1 MSLEKRASMSPAD
14 LKMRE
19 PAPHAFIASAL
30 RTLDVEGEGL
40 AALAAAM
47 CDGLG
52 RSFVAAVDAI
62 RQARGRVIVT
72 GMGKSGHV
80 GRKIAAT
87 LASTGTPAFFVHAAD
102 ASHGDLGMITSDDVM
117 LVLSWSGETEE
128 LTDLI
133 NYSRRFGIVLIAVTV
148 SADSTLGKA
157 ADIVLALPQ
166 TREACPHNLAPT
178 TSSMMQLALGDA
190 LAMAL
195 LESRGFT
202 AVDFGVFHPR
212 GKLGAALKFVRDI
225 MHPGGAVPLIH
236 RNALMADAIVE
247 MSAKGFG
254 CVAVIDAAGK
264 LAGVITDGDLR
275 RHMRSDLLQAPVDQV
290 MTTPPKTV
298 RPDQL
303 ASEALQLINASK
315 ITALIVTDM
324 ERPVGIVHFHDL
336 LRAGIA

>member
-1 MSLEKRASMSPAD
+1 MATRAKTSAPPAASP
-14 LKMRE
+14 
-19 PAPHAFIASAL
+19 HIASAL
-30 RTLDVEGEGL
+30 RTLDTERDGV

-52 RSFVAAVDAI
+52 APFVAAVETI
-62 RQARGRVIVT
+62 RNARGRVIVT

-128 LTDLI
+128 LKDLI
-133 NYSRRFGIVLIAVTV
+133 NYSRRFRIGLIAVTV

-157 ADIVLALPQ
+157 ADVVLAMPES
-166 TREACPHNLAPT
+166 REACPHNLAPT
-178 TSSMMQLALGDA
+178 TSSLMQLAIGDA
-190 LAMAL
+190 LAIAL

-212 GKLGAALKFVRDI
+212 GQLGAALKFVRDI
-225 MHPGGAVPLIH
+225 MHTGTAVPLIG
-236 RNALMADAIVE
+236 RGAPMSEAIVE

-254 CVAVIDAAGK
+254 CVAVTDDSGK

-275 RHMRSDLLQAPVDQV
+275 RHMRVDLLKAPVDEV
-290 MTTPPKTV
+290 MTAAPKVV

-303 ASEALQLINASK
+303 ASEALQLLNSSK
-315 ITALIVTDM
+315 ITALVVV
-324 ERPVGIVHFHDL
+324 EQGRPVGIVHFHDL
-336 LRAGIA
+336 LRAGVA